1 MAGAV
6 ATLATVVMGATG
18 SRRGAVV
25 DSTAAVAAASTE
37 EAVVDSTVE
46 AVVLTAAATGKNA

>member
-1 MAGAV
+1 MAGV
-6 ATLATVVMGATG
+6 EATLATVVMGATG

-25 DSTAAVAAASTE
+25 DSTAAV
-37 EAVVDSTVE
+37 DSTVE